1 MDMAK
6 KTSRLVFEPPHELK
20 LEIDAL
26 LLPTDHKLDHSAPR
40 KTLEFSTLA
49 ECQQLRVLYPSPAD

>member
-26 LLPTDHKLDHSAPR
+26 LLPADHKLDHSAPR

-49 ECQQLRVLYPSPAD
+49 ECQQLRALCPSPAD